1 MEYEYGKD
9 ELLAIRNL
17 VSTLFLTE
25 AHYERELVLKELLT
39 IFQQEEDRQAASLLM
54 NWYRQLIAHGRL
66 PSTDDD
72 AFDRVYHTLEEVNSM
87 LVTALEKEREQFR
100 AEGRQEGEKRG
111 LNKGELIGEI
121 RATQKFL
128 KRPVSSSD
136 ELARKSLK
144 TLKSLLKELEAEL
157 AEFN

>member
-1 MEYEYGKD
+1 M
-9 ELLAIRNL
+9 RNL

-25 AHYERELVLKELLT
+25 AHDERELVIEVLLT
-39 IFQQEEDRQAASLLM
+39 IFQQEENRQAASLLM
-54 NWYRQLIAHGRL
+54 NWYRQLTRHERR
-66 PSTDDD
+66 PSADDD
-72 AFDRVYHTLEEVNSM
+72 EFERVYHSLEEVKTM

-111 LNKGELIGEI
+111 EKKGLTKGELIGEI

-128 KRPVSSSD
+128 KRPVTPTD
-136 ELARKSLK
+136 PLAQKSLK
-144 TLKSLLKELEAEL
+144 SLKALLKELETEL